1 MADLQGEA
9 AYGVIDMRRRG
20 CQPAFAGCN
29 LGSQYRYR
37 KGLFGI

>member
-1 MADLQGEA
+1 MADLQEEA

-20 CQPAFAGCN
+20 SQPAFARN
-29 LGSQYRYR
+29 LGRKYRYR